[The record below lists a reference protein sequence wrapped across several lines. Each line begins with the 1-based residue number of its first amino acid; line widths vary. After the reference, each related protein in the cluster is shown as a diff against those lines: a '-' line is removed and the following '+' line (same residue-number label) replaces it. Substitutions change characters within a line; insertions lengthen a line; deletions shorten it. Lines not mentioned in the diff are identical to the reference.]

1 MPTLDC
7 HDGTSAVDDIEKATL
22 LNECFVRNVNSICT
36 GNVERTPVQPSVIE
50 SCPVEFL
57 CTEEDVYHLLAT
69 IDTSKSSGHDD
80 ISGRMLKVTALSITP
95 VITELFNQSIILGKL
110 PDEWKVARVCP
121 VPKSGKSSNPNNYRP
136 ISLLSILSKLLE
148 KHIRNI
154 LVKHFEDKHPL
165 SAQQWGFH
173 QVNQQLVHC
182 YLLLNIGI
190 GNWKEGMIFVQFSL
204 TLAKPLI
211 QSLMAS
217 CLRSCITM
225 MYIQSSSAG

>member
-7 HDGTSAVDDIEKATL
+7 HDGTSAVDDIKKATL
-22 LNECFVRNVNSICT
+22 LNECFVRNFNSICT

-57 CTEEDVYHLLAT
+57 CAEEDVYHLLAT
-69 IDTSKSSGHDD
+69 IDTSKSLGHDD
-80 ISGRMLKVTALSITP
+80 VLGRMLKETALSITS
-95 VITELFNQSIILGKL
+95 VITELFNQSIVLGKL
-110 PDEWKVARVCP
+110 PDEWKVARMCP
-121 VPKSGKSSNPNNYRP
+121 VPKSGNPSDPNNYRT
-136 ISLLSILSKLLE
+136 ISLLSILSKLLG
-148 KHIRNI
+148 KHMRNI
-154 LVKHFEDKHPL
+154 LVKHFEDKHPPCQL
-165 SAQQWGFH
+165 SSGVFH
-173 QVNQQLVHC
+173 QVNQQLVLC

-190 GNWKEGMIFVQFSL
+190 GNWKEGMKFSL

-217 CLRSCITM
+217 CWRSCMTM